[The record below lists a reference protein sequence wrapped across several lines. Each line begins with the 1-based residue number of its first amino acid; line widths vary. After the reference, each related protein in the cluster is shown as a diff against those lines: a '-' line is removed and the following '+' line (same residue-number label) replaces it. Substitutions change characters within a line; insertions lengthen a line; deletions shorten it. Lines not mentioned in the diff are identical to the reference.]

1 MQIWW
6 QMMTMLC
13 WCLQYRGQLG
23 KFCVNI
29 SAYSQNITLKLRRD
43 LLCSSQTGS
52 LATLHWIK
60 SSGRKWWPGKIAR
73 KHCSKKQ
80 WEQFAK
86 YVMLAHPL
94 FCHYLKGFCWRFPDS
109 DVDWVINRV
118 SNFSHLCNAN
128 IEHLQDVNLIRN
140 FDGTVFG
147 IALLLTK

>member
-73 KHCSKKQ
+73 KHCSKNSASKLLNMSC
-80 WEQFAK
+80 WRIHYFANI
-86 YVMLAHPL
+86 
-94 FCHYLKGFCWRFPDS
+94 FKGFCCRFPDS

-118 SNFSHLCNAN
+118 SSFSHLCILQTLN
-128 IEHLQDVNLIRN
+128 ISKTLIW
-140 FDGTVFG
+140 
-147 IALLLTK
+147 